1 MNNKGFAVS
10 GILYTLLLIFITI
23 LVMLLFNFQN
33 KKNILDKLKQ
43 DTLNKI
49 NGQVIDASELLFDPD
64 DPEWKVT
71 TVKEALD
78 YFNQN

>member
-10 GILYTLLLIFITI
+10 GILYVLLLIFITI

-49 NGQVIDASELLFDPD
+49 NEQVIDDF
-64 DPEWKVT
+64 
-71 TVKEALD
+71 
-78 YFNQN
+78 